1 MSGRVTE
8 LGSVNRYI
16 DWGSSARSRL
26 ADTERQIATGER
38 YERPSSAPT
47 EAGSIVDSRNRLN
60 RLKQFLRNQD
70 SAGQW
75 LAASDGALQSTATAM
90 ARARTLALQA
100 LTDSTT
106 QEGRNAIAAELRSV
120 ASQVLTLS
128 NTSVDG
134 RPIFG
139 GTTDGAQ
146 AYDATGQYVG
156 DTGNV
161 RRRLNDDTTVD
172 VGVPG
177 TGVFGNHDAVD
188 PYAGTPFQVL
198 NQLATDLE
206 AGDIV
211 SARNGLNGIDVA
223 TDRVLSEL
231 GRVGATANRVDQLTQ
246 STLDEEVRFTGRLS
260 KQADTDIAEA
270 VVRLRSTEVS
280 YQATL
285 SATSRALNRSLLDFL
300 R

>member
-1 MSGRVTE
+1 MSGRITE

-38 YERPSSAPT
+38 YERPSAAPT
-47 EAGSIVDSRNRLN
+47 EAGSIMDSRNRLT

-75 LAASDGALQSTATAM
+75 LAASDSALQSTATAM

-100 LTDSTT
+100 LSDTT
-106 QEGRNAIAAELRSV
+106 SQDGRNAIAAELRSV
-120 ASQVLTLS
+120 ASQVLSIS
-128 NTSVDG
+128 NTQVDG

-139 GTTDGAQ
+139 GTTSGGA
-146 AYDATGQYVG
+146 AYDAAGNYVG
-156 DTGNV
+156 DNGVV
-161 RRRLNDDTTVD
+161 RRRLNDDNTID

-177 TGVFGNHDAVD
+177 TNAFGDHNAVD
-188 PYAGTPFQVL
+188 PYLGTPFQVL

-211 SARNGLNGIDVA
+211 GARNSLDGIDVA
-223 TDRVLSEL
+223 TDRVLTEL
-231 GRVGATANRVDQLTQ
+231 GRVGATANRVEQLGVLTQ
-246 STLDEEVRFTGRLS
+246 NEEVRYTGRLS
-260 KQADTDIAEA
+260 NQSDTDIAEA
-270 VVRLRSTEVS
+270 VVRLRSVEVS

-285 SATSRALNRSLLDFL
+285 SATARALNRSLLDFL

>member
-1 MSGRVTE
+1 MTGRITE
-8 LGSVNRYI
+8 LGSVNRYV

-38 YERPSSAPT
+38 FERPSAAPT
-47 EAGSIVDSRNRLN
+47 EAGGIIDSRNRLT

-70 SAGQW
+70 SAAQW
-75 LAASDGALQSTATAM
+75 LATADSSLQSTATAM

-100 LTDSTT
+100 LTDSTS
-106 QEGRNAIAAELRSV
+106 QDGRNAIAAELRSV
-120 ASQVLTLS
+120 ASQVLSLS
-128 NTSVDG
+128 NTAVDG

-139 GTTDGAQ
+139 GSTDGGA
-146 AYDATGQYVG
+146 AYDSSGQYIG
-156 DTGNV
+156 DTGAV
-161 RRRLNDDTTVD
+161 RRRLNDDVTID
-172 VGVPG
+172 IAIAG
-177 TGVFGNHDAVD
+177 TNVFGDHNAVD
-188 PYAGTPFQVL
+188 PYAGTPFQLL

-211 SARNGLNGIDVA
+211 SARNGLDGIDVA
-223 TDRVLSEL
+223 TDRVLTEL
-231 GRVGATANRVDQLTQ
+231 GRVGATANRVDQIGELT
-246 STLDEEVRFTGRLS
+246 LGEEVRFTGRLS

-270 VVRLRSTEVS
+270 VVRLRSVEVS
-280 YQATL
+280 YQAAL

>member
-1 MSGRVTE
+1 MTGRITE
-8 LGSVNRYI
+8 LGSVNRYV

-38 YERPSSAPT
+38 FERPSAAPT
-47 EAGSIVDSRNRLN
+47 EAGGIIDSRNRLT

-70 SAGQW
+70 SAAQW
-75 LAASDGALQSTATAM
+75 LATADSSLQSTATAM

-100 LTDSTT
+100 LTDSTS
-106 QEGRNAIAAELRSV
+106 QDGRNAIAAELRSV
-120 ASQVLTLS
+120 ASQVLSLS
-128 NTSVDG
+128 NTAVDG

-139 GTTDGAQ
+139 GSTDGGA
-146 AYDATGQYVG
+146 AYDSSGQYIG
-156 DTGNV
+156 DTGAV
-161 RRRLNDDTTVD
+161 RRRLNDDVTID
-172 VGVPG
+172 IAIAG
-177 TGVFGNHDAVD
+177 TNVFGDHNAVD
-188 PYAGTPFQVL
+188 PYAGTPFQLL

-211 SARNGLNGIDVA
+211 SARNGLDGIDVA
-223 TDRVLSEL
+223 TDRVLMEL
-231 GRVGATANRVDQLTQ
+231 GRVGATANRVDQIGELT
-246 STLDEEVRFTGRLS
+246 LGEEVRFTGRLS

-270 VVRLRSTEVS
+270 VVRLRSVEVS
-280 YQATL
+280 YQAAL

>member
-1 MSGRVTE
+1 MSGRITE

-38 YERPSSAPT
+38 FERPSSAPT
-47 EAGSIVDSRNRLN
+47 EAGSIIDSRNRLT
-60 RLKQFLRNQD
+60 RLKQFLRNQE

-75 LAASDGALQSTATAM
+75 LATADGALQSTATAM
-90 ARARTLALQA
+90 ARARTLAMQA
-100 LTDSTT
+100 LNDTTT
-106 QEGRNAIAAELRSV
+106 QDGRNAIAAELRSV
-120 ASQVLTLS
+120 ASQVLSLS

-139 GTTDGAQ
+139 GSTDGAQ
-146 AYDATGQYVG
+146 AYDAAGLYVG

-161 RRRLNDDTTVD
+161 RRRLNDDLTID
-172 VGVPG
+172 VGIAG
-177 TGVFGNHDAVD
+177 TNVFGVHNAGD
-188 PYAGTPFQVL
+188 PYAGTAFQVL

-211 SARNGLNGIDVA
+211 SARNSLNAIDVA
-223 TDRVLSEL
+223 GDRVLTEL
-231 GRVGATANRVDQLTQ
+231 GRVGAAGNRVDQVGEL
-246 STLDEEVRFTGRLS
+246 TLDEEVRFTGRLS
-260 KQADTDIAEA
+260 RQSDTDIAEA
-270 VVRLRSTEVS
+270 VVRLRSIEVS

-285 SATSRALNRSLLDFL
+285 SATARALNRSLLDFL

>member
-1 MSGRVTE
+1 MSGRITE

-26 ADTERQIATGER
+26 ADTERQIATGDR

-47 EAGSIVDSRNRLN
+47 EAGGIIDSRHRLT
-60 RLKQFLRNQD
+60 RLKQFLRNQE

-75 LAASDGALQSTATAM
+75 LGTADSTLQATASAM

-100 LTDSTT
+100 LNDATT
-106 QEGRNAIAAELRSV
+106 QDGRSAIAAELRSV
-120 ASQVLTLS
+120 AGQVLNLS
-128 NTSVDG
+128 NTTVDG

-139 GTTDGAQ
+139 GTTDNGE
-146 AYDATGQYVG
+146 AYDATGTYIG
-156 DTGNV
+156 DNGNV
-161 RRRLNDDTTVD
+161 RRRLNDNTTVD
-172 VGVPG
+172 VGIPG
-177 TGVFGNHDAVD
+177 TNVFGDFNAGD
-188 PYAGTPFQVL
+188 PYAGTPFQLL

-206 AGDIV
+206 AGDTV
-211 SARNGLNGIDVA
+211 SARDGLDAIDVA
-223 TDRVLSEL
+223 GDRVLNEL
-231 GRVGATANRVDQLTQ
+231 GRVGATANRVDQLGEL
-246 STLDEEVRFTGRLS
+246 TLDEEVRFTDRLS
-260 KQADTDIAEA
+260 KQSDTDLAEA
-270 VVRLRSTEVS
+270 VVRLRSIEVS